1 MCENLRRRSDFFEPK
16 SFLISNLESLKI
28 LLINTEEYII
38 TILMRNFLYNNSQ
51 KTANNYEVATVIKV
65 ILVNFPDLIFPYI
78 TREDV
83 HSHSSYY
90 TD

>member
-90 TD
+90 AD